1 MPTIKPHIN
10 FNGNA
15 GEAFEF
21 YRSVFGGE
29 FSNLVRF
36 KDMPGLDHIS
46 DNDGHLIMHI
56 SLPIGSNNELM
67 GNDVPPSMGVVNER
81 EHRSK
86 IYVSAENKEE
96 ADRIFAGLSA
106 GGDVEVP
113 LAESPWNTYFGMFRD
128 KYGIEWM
135 VDCVL

>member
-46 DNDGHLIMHI
+46 ASDGHLIMHI

-81 EHRSK
+81 EHRSN
-86 IYVSAENKEE
+86 IVYILNFYFIASFVITALFVSKHKREDAM
-96 ADRIFAGLSA
+96 AFSG
-106 GGDVEVP
+106 
-113 LAESPWNTYFGMFRD
+113 
-128 KYGIEWM
+128 
-135 VDCVL
+135 